1 MSEATT
7 SSKGKN
13 EVWEWTKAI
22 AIAIALAFII
32 RSFIFAPFIVEGQSM
47 ESTLHNE
54 EKLVVN
60 KAIYYAGEPK
70 RGDIIVFHAEPTRD
84 YIKRV
89 IGVAGDTVEVK
100 NDVLYINGKAV
111 DEPYL
116 AQNREENKR
125 NNEQM
130 GTNKPLTEDVP
141 LITIPSGHIYVMGDN
156 RQNSHD
162 SRKIGPVDLKTV
174 VGRAEFVF
182 WPFSHIRMTR

>member
-1 MSEATT
+1 MSEAAT

-13 EVWEWTKAI
+13 EVWEWTKAL
-22 AIAIALAFII
+22 AIAIALAFFI
-32 RSFIFAPFIVEGQSM
+32 RTFLFAPFIVEGQSM

-60 KAIYYAGEPK
+60 KAVYYVGEPQ

-89 IGVAGDTVEVK
+89 IAVAGDTLEVK
-100 NDVLYINGKAV
+100 NDVLYINGKQV

-116 AQNREENKR
+116 AHNREEAKSQNI
-125 NNEQM
+125 
-130 GTNKPLTEDVP
+130 PLTKDVP
-141 LITIPSGHIYVMGDN
+141 LITIPAGHIYVMGDN
-156 RQNSHD
+156 RLNSHD
-162 SRKIGPVDLKTV
+162 SRAIGPVDLKTV

>member
-7 SSKGKN
+7 SSKAKN
-13 EVWEWTKAI
+13 EVWEWTKAL

-32 RSFIFAPFIVEGQSM
+32 RTFIFAPFIVEGQSM

-60 KAIYYAGEPK
+60 KAIYYVSEPK

-100 NDVLYINGKAV
+100 NDVLYVNGKAV

-116 AQNREENKR
+116 TLNREEMN
-125 NNEQM
+125 
-130 GTNKPLTEDVP
+130 GTPLTEDVP
-141 LITIPSGHIYVMGDN
+141 LIKIPQGHIYVMGDN

-182 WPFSHIRMTR
+182 WPFNHVRMTR